1 MSMTTETPAKAK
13 RERPKM
19 DPDVKVA
26 LIGLFLIIAGAIAVI
41 IAFRHQMASVD
52 MEAPFILWTLLT
64 VLGGFAAIGVGAS
77 MVTAWDMVGLIFVV
91 MATGVLI
98 ALPGGMAIMSNTVEQ
113 NHVAFLEEQGYER
126 VEHVRDPDFTSSLPE
141 SKTVYYEG
149 TLDGTLYEIHF
160 APDDEKGTTEYDAF
174 KKETDTPDKTHRS
187 VEP

>member
-1 MSMTTETPAKAK
+1 MSMKVEIPAKVK
-13 RERPKM
+13 RERPEM
-19 DPDVKVA
+19 DPDVMLA
-26 LIGLFLIIAGAIAVI
+26 LIGLFLIIAGAI
-41 IAFRHQMASVD
+41 
-52 MEAPFILWTLLT
+52 
-64 VLGGFAAIGVGAS
+64 
-77 MVTAWDMVGLIFVV
+77 

-113 NHVAFLEEQGYER
+113 NHVAFLEEQGYEK
-126 VEHVRDPDFTSSLPE
+126 VEHIRDPDFTSSLPE

-174 KKETDTPDKTHRS
+174 KKETDTPDKTHRR

>member
-64 VLGGFAAIGVGAS
+64 VLGGFAAIRRQLRPFIVRRAGAS
-77 MVTAWDMVGLIFVV
+77 LFPSTRYGAESGRGGLLSSAFGEDFPVE
-91 MATGVLI
+91 GNNLQSVLHGFSVDY
-98 ALPGGMAIMSNTVEQ
+98 P
-113 NHVAFLEEQGYER
+113 
-126 VEHVRDPDFTSSLPE
+126 SL
-141 SKTVYYEG
+141 
-149 TLDGTLYEIHF
+149 
-160 APDDEKGTTEYDAF
+160 
-174 KKETDTPDKTHRS
+174 
-187 VEP
+187 